1 MADVTVT
8 WTGEQLFQV
17 ADKAGHTVLT
27 GMDNQAPRPTSLLLG
42 ALASCAGVDLVTIL
56 AKKRQKVTGI
66 EAHLTKESAP
76 EPPWTIVKIDIEWVI
91 CGHKLSEKA
100 VTDAVHLAEEKYC
113 SVAASLQSE
122 IVTTIRLVEEGS

>member
-8 WTGEQLFQV
+8 WKGEQLFQA

-27 GMDNQAPRPTSLLLG
+27 GMDDRVPRPTSLLLG

-76 EPPWTIVKIDIEWVI
+76 DPPWGIVRIEIEWVI
-91 CGHKLSEKA
+91 RGHKLSEKA
-100 VTDAVHLAEEKYC
+100 VADAVHLAEEKYC
-113 SVAASLQSE
+113 SVAASLKSE
-122 IVTTIRLVEEGS
+122 IVTAIRLVEEGS

>member
-1 MADVTVT
+1 
-8 WTGEQLFQV
+8 
-17 ADKAGHTVLT
+17 
-27 GMDNQAPRPTSLLLG
+27 LG

-66 EAHLTKESAP
+66 EAHLTKESAA

-91 CGHKLSEKA
+91 RGHELSEKA

-113 SVAASLQSE
+113 SVAASLKSE
-122 IVTTIRLVEEGS
+122 IVTTIRLAEEGS

>member
-8 WTGEQLFQV
+8 WTGEQLFEV

-27 GMDNQAPRPTSLLLG
+27 GMDDRVPRPTSLLLG

-76 EPPWTIVKIDIEWVI
+76 KPPWTIVKIEIGWVI
-91 CGHKLSEKA
+91 RGHKLSEKA

-113 SVAASLQSE
+113 SVAASLKSE

>member
-27 GMDNQAPRPTSLLLG
+27 GMDDRAPRPTSLLLG

-76 EPPWTIVKIDIEWVI
+76 EPPWTIVKIEIEWVI
-91 CGHKLSEKA
+91 RGHKLSEKA

-113 SVAASLQSE
+113 SVAASLKSE

>member
-8 WTGEQLFQV
+8 WTGEQLFQI

-27 GMDNQAPRPTSLLLG
+27 GMDDRAPRPTSLLLG

-76 EPPWTIVKIDIEWVI
+76 EPPWAIIKIELEWVI
-91 CGHKLSEKA
+91 RGHKLSEKA
-100 VTDAVHLAEEKYC
+100 VTDAVHLAEDKYC
-113 SVAASLQSE
+113 SVAASLKSE
-122 IVTTIRLVEEGS
+122 IVTRIRLVEEGG